1 MVIFNPGAFIDVL
14 KCACADTFQSVFP
27 QCVDCFI
34 KTNQSD
40 VLDTSSLPSLVGD
53 IKNICGLESAL
64 LGNVSG
70 ADASLTAGAPIPTSS
85 ASASTVSKQHVSLKI
100 ATAIIVL
107 GLFIG

>member
-1 MVIFNPGAFIDVL
+1 MLTGALLENFSGLSDHL
-14 KCACADTFQSVFP
+14 KYLSS
-27 QCVDCFI
+27 FI

-85 ASASTVSKQHVSLKI
+85 ASASTVSKQRVSLKI